1 MFFDELV
8 TELVKLAK
16 LTKNNKAQRMQAAL
30 SRVDRMYSNRSA
42 ADKVKMK
49 KQRIA
54 NMSGFF
60 RLR

>member
-1 MFFDELV
+1 MFFDGFIK
-8 TELVKLAK
+8 ELVKLAK
-16 LTKNNKAQRMQAAL
+16 NDKAQRMQAAL

>member
-1 MFFDELV
+1 MFFDGLIN
-8 TELVKLAK
+8 ELVKLAK
-16 LTKNNKAQRMQAAL
+16 DHKAERLQAAL

-42 ADKVKMK
+42 SDKVKMK